1 VFLEKGSAS
10 AMTEISTRTLARL
23 VGVAERTVREIATKG
38 IFVRVGAGFDHEASV
53 RNYCAHLRR
62 EKTGKRG
69 EGVAVRSDERRRL
82 ARLQADALEMKIGR
96 ERGAL
101 VDAGETE
108 RVLASIAIKAR
119 DAILRSPARIASQLP
134 HLSRSDVAVVD
145 AVLRQ
150 ALTELGG
157 AK

>member
-1 VFLEKGSAS
+1 V
-10 AMTEISTRTLARL
+10 TEISTRSLARL
-23 VGVAERTVREIATKG
+23 TGVAERTTRELAARG
-38 IFVRVGAGFDHEASV
+38 IFVREGRGFDQESSV

-69 EGVAVRSDERRRL
+69 EGAALGSDERRRL
-82 ARLQADALEMKIGR
+82 ARLQADALEMKISR

-101 VDAGETE
+101 VDAGEAE
-108 RVLASIAIKAR
+108 RVLASIAVKAR
-119 DAILRSPARIASQLP
+119 DAILRAPARIAAQLP
-134 HLSRSDVAVVD
+134 HLSRSDVAAIE